1 MYFDDIA
8 NVFRQT
14 ALCNTYSKSNLLT
27 DALIS
32 CQIKHVYLVPF
43 YTEAVNIKCISDI
56 LKKTILVF
64 MKSVQVENKT
74 IKKTAHVSLIL
85 TKLKNI
91 I

>member
-1 MYFDDIA
+1 M
-8 NVFRQT
+8 Q
-14 ALCNTYSKSNLLT
+14 YSKSNLLT
-27 DALIS
+27 DGLIS

-43 YTEAVNIKCISDI
+43 YTEAVNIKCDI

-85 TKLKNI
+85 TKLKYI